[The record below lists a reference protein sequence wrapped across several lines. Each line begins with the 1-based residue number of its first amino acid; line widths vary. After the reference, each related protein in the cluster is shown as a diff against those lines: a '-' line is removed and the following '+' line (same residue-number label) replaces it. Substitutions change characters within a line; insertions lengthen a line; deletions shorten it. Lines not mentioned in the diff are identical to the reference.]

1 MALCGNKEIDGFL
14 EEQKD
19 NICLVYGPSA
29 SGKTTFAL
37 MFAVEAAKKGKKVVF
52 LDTEDS
58 FSVERLKQMEK
69 DTDFLENIFL
79 LKAFNFDEQSS
90 QMKKIR
96 DIFDGKV
103 SLVVIDTLSM
113 HYRLD
118 LKRDPFKANK
128 RLMYQLDILKKIS
141 EKIPVIITNQVYNKP
156 GTEEFKMIGG
166 KMVQSYGTKII
177 SLEKEPERK
186 LCLVKPFLKSCVF
199 GICDS
204 GFRL

>member
-1 MALCGNKEIDGFL
+1 MVLCGNKEIDGFI
-14 EEQKD
+14 EEQNDK
-19 NICLVYGPSA
+19 ICLIYGPSA
-29 SGKTTFAL
+29 SGKTTLAL
-37 MFAVEAAKKGKKVVF
+37 MFAVDAAKKGKKVIF

-69 DTDFLENIFL
+69 GDKFLENIFL
-79 LKAFNFDEQSS
+79 LRALDFDEQSA

-96 DIFDGKV
+96 DVFNEKI

-141 EKIPVIITNQVYNKP
+141 EKIPVIVTNQVYNKP
-156 GTEEFKMIGG
+156 GTDEFRMIGG
-166 KMVQSYGTKII
+166 KMVHDYGEKII

-186 LCLVKPFLKSCVF
+186 LSIVKPFSKSCVF